1 MYVEYNDGQ
10 KELYDMQAD
19 PDQLENVVNRPDLAT
34 VREDLAAR
42 LSQLKGCAGTG
53 CQVLQ

>member
-1 MYVEYNDGQ
+1 VYVEYNDGQ

-19 PDQLENVVNRPDLAT
+19 PDQLENVASRSDLASI
-34 VREDLAAR
+34 REDLAAR
-42 LSQLKGCAGTG
+42 LSQLKGCQGTG